1 MVLSVFLV
9 HQAGASVPAGAADED
24 RTTSLADVPFPGLSA
39 FPFYSRSLT
48 GCQGKFGS
56 GVLAISSQSP

>member
-1 MVLSVFLV
+1 MALSVFLV

-39 FPFYSRSLT
+39 FPFIPE
-48 GCQGKFGS
+48 
-56 GVLAISSQSP
+56 VLLAARVNSAVAS